1 MSLQDKIVKN
11 LIPAITSVAIGFSI
25 SAAPA
30 SADTT
35 YEALS
40 TCLADHVTAEQRTV
54 LTRWFF
60 AASAA
65 HPDVQDLARITSEQR
80 AQLDQQFAALYTRLL
95 LNDCGTEAELAARE
109 SKEAGS
115 KAEDELYSLLGAL
128 VSLTTEA
135 SISDPE
141 VLSAFS
147 HFTRYLDQQKLKAP
161 VIR

>member
-1 MSLQDKIVKN
+1 MSLQDKIVRN

-65 HPDVQDLARITSEQR
+65 HPDVQDLAKITSAQR
-80 AQLDQQFAALYTRLL
+80 TQLDQKFAALYTRLL
-95 LNDCGTEAELAARE
+95 LNDCGAEAELSARE

-115 KAEDELYSLLGAL
+115 NAEDVLDSPLAAL
-128 VSLTTEA
+128 VSLATEA
-135 SISDPE
+135 SISDQG
-141 VLSAFS
+141 VFSALSQ
-147 HFTRYLDQQKLKAP
+147 FTQDLDQQKLKAP

>member
-1 MSLQDKIVKN
+1 MSQQDKIVKT
-11 LIPAITSVAIGFSI
+11 LIPAITSAAIGMAI

-30 SADTT
+30 SADTA
-35 YEALS
+35 YAALS
-40 TCLADHVTAEQRTV
+40 TCLAEHVTAAERTV

-65 HPDVQDLARITSEQR
+65 HPDLQDLARITSEQR

-95 LNDCGTEAELAARE
+95 LNDCGAEAELAARE